1 MFSRRALG
9 IAALA
14 AVILAAISFAVVDVS
29 IAEANGCIGVSGPC
43 ADTSM
48 PFEATAFAIVGLLA
62 LMLSVIPAAKWVS
75 DAMQHAHHDAELES
89 MRLVGASY
97 EDDEK

>member
-1 MFSRRALG
+1 MFTRRALG
-9 IAALA
+9 ITALT

-48 PFEATAFAIVGLLA
+48 PLQATAFAIVGLLA
-62 LMLSVIPAAKWVS
+62 LMLSVIPAAKWVT
-75 DAMQHAHHDAELES
+75 DAMQNAHRDAEREA
-89 MRLVGASY
+89 MRLVGAAY